1 VSDEWVKQLV
11 AEQQVIVRSRRGFSA
26 RTEWRQLRPRNEA
39 LDARVYARA
48 AVWLAGVDRWSDN
61 RWRALEEQLGLD
73 APPER
78 KPVPVASQPVAAA
91 PAPPLPAPSAAAMA
105 GNLRAPRSSSTG
117 ARRRRVSYWQG

>member
-1 VSDEWVKQLV
+1 VKQLV
-11 AEQQVIVRSRRGFSA
+11 AEQQVIVRSRRGFAA

-61 RWRALEEQLGLD
+61 RWRALEEQLGLE

-78 KPVPVASQPVAAA
+78 KLVPVASQPVAAA

-117 ARRRRVSYWQG
+117 ARRRRVSYWPG